1 MEVYQKISFL
11 SKHKT
16 IVDFNHVS
24 GGVKIKVTINGRT
37 TQFDKLVSLQSINL
51 DDWKKNPLKVTID
64 YYVNKYKINTDKADY

>member
-1 MEVYQKISFL
+1 MEVYQKIAFL

-64 YYVNKYKINTDKADY
+64 YYVNKFKKL

>member
-1 MEVYQKISFL
+1 MEVHQKISFL

-16 IVDFNHVS
+16 IVDFNHVP

>member
-1 MEVYQKISFL
+1 MEVHQKISFL

-37 TQFDKLVSLQSINL
+37 TQFDKVFTLKDINEKKWKINPISI
-51 DDWKKNPLKVTID
+51 KID
-64 YYVNKYKINTDKADY
+64 EYVNKYKINTDKADY

>member
-1 MEVYQKISFL
+1 MGKANLTMEVHQKISFL

-64 YYVNKYKINTDKADY
+64 YYVNKYKK